1 MGAIVITLVAALLML
16 LAAIGVVIMRL
27 VATVRQLMAALE
39 ATQQKLE
46 PLVTE
51 LQENGEIASLEAAQ
65 LQASIEALTAR
76 RNGQR

>member
-1 MGAIVITLVAALLML
+1 MGAVVVTLVAVALML

-27 VATVRQLMAALE
+27 AGAVRQLMAAVESTSERL
-39 ATQQKLE
+39 K
-46 PLVTE
+46 PIVTE

-65 LQASIEALTAR
+65 LQESIQALTSR

>member
-1 MGAIVITLVAALLML
+1 MGAVVIALVAMLFML
-16 LAAIGVVIMRL
+16 LAAIGVVVVRL
-27 VATVRQLMAALE
+27 VATVRQLIAALE
-39 ATQQKLE
+39 ITRRKLE

-65 LQASIEALTAR
+65 LQASLEALSTR